1 MNIIPKT
8 KIFILVLF
16 ILSSSFVLASS
27 IVGVNSK
34 EKELTKIPYFH
45 LNDYQIISQNG
56 ESILPNHNYSLSLVN
71 LSIDGREPLELMT
84 NYYAI
89 QEVLL
94 MKDLHIVELE
104 YKKFGQIKI
113 QTTNKKF
120 IKFQDFQLP
129 DQLRTLKLFFQSKD
143 SQNLL
148 KNFKTIDLRHKNKL
162 AIGYY

>member
-45 LNDYQIISQNG
+45 LNDVQVISQNG
-56 ESILPNHNYSLSLVN
+56 ESIVPNHNYSLSLVN

-129 DQLRTLKLFFQSKD
+129 NQLRTLKLFFQSKD

>member
-1 MNIIPKT
+1 MNIKLNP
-8 KIFILVLF
+8 KIFFLF
-16 ILSSSFVLASS
+16 SFVLLSGFAIASS
-27 IVGVNSK
+27 IDGLNFKDS
-34 EKELTKIPYFH
+34 ELTKIPYFY
-45 LNDYQIISQNG
+45 LNDDEVISQNG
-56 ESILPNHNYSLSLVN
+56 ESTLLNDNDSLSLVN
-71 LSIDGREPLELMT
+71 LSTADKEPLGLIG

-94 MKDLHIVELE
+94 LKDLQIEEMEH
-104 YKKFGQIKI
+104 KKFGQIKI
-113 QTTNKKF
+113 QTTNKKL

-148 KNFKTIDLRHKNKL
+148 KNFKTIDLRHKDKL

>member
-1 MNIIPKT
+1 MNIKLNP
-8 KIFILVLF
+8 KIFFLF
-16 ILSSSFVLASS
+16 SFVLLSGFAIASS
-27 IVGVNSK
+27 IDGLNFKDS
-34 EKELTKIPYFH
+34 ELTKIPYFY
-45 LNDYQIISQNG
+45 LNDDEVISQNG
-56 ESILPNHNYSLSLVN
+56 ESTLLNDNDSSSLVN
-71 LSIDGREPLELMT
+71 LSTAGKEPLGLIG

-94 MKDLHIVELE
+94 LKDLQIEEMEH
-104 YKKFGQIKI
+104 KKFGQIKI
-113 QTTNKKF
+113 KTINKKF

-148 KNFKTIDLRHKNKL
+148 KNFKTIDLRHKDKL

>member
-1 MNIIPKT
+1 MNIRLNQ
-8 KIFILVLF
+8 KIFFLL
-16 ILSSSFVLASS
+16 SFVLSSGFTIASS
-27 IVGVNSK
+27 IVGLNSK
-34 EKELTKIPYFH
+34 DRELTKIPYFY
-45 LNDYQIISQNG
+45 LNDDEVISQNG
-56 ESILPNHNYSLSLVN
+56 ESIVSTDDNSLSLVN
-71 LSIDGREPLELMT
+71 LSTAGKEPLRLMS
-84 NYYAI
+84 NYYAV

-94 MKDLHIVELE
+94 LKDLQIEEMEH
-104 YKKFGQIKI
+104 KKFGQIKI

-120 IKFQDFQLP
+120 IKFQDFQLL

>member
-45 LNDYQIISQNG
+45 LNDDQVISQKG
-56 ESILPNHNYSLSLVN
+56 ESIVPNHNYSLSLVN

-129 DQLRTLKLFFQSKD
+129 DQLRTLKLFFQSTD